1 MMFVRLFCQNS
12 TFKRK
17 PNHFFHYT
25 ALILTVF
32 ILLNNEEQR
41 EDLVII
47 LGFQFIPTTIL
58 QCRCSTPSSHPTRSP
73 ARYLRKTQTERE
85 NTSLLTKAVPLK
97 RTYDVWRW
105 KRTCFDSPY
114 TIHVT
119 NVQEATPSFHSQHVR
134 PPTSSRIVQY
144 SVRYPGHLVELQ

>member
-1 MMFVRLFCQNS
+1 MHFAKQGDATSNDPVRRNPGANVMMFVRLFCQNS

-17 PNHFFHYT
+17 PNQFFHYT

-41 EDLVII
+41 KDLVII

-97 RTYDVWRW
+97 ERTTYGDGNVHALTH
-105 KRTCFDSPY
+105 RTPFM
-114 TIHVT
+114 
-119 NVQEATPSFHSQHVR
+119 
-134 PPTSSRIVQY
+134 
-144 SVRYPGHLVELQ
+144 